1 MLPLR
6 HAASWRLLSVLLL
19 IAVLAA
25 MLVPPGWFG
34 SSADRLLRFD
44 HADKLLHGL
53 IFIVLAAWF
62 AGLFE
67 RRRYLG
73 VAIWL
78 TVFGLLVE
86 GCQLLVGYRT
96 ADWLDIAANSLGILL
111 GLSLALAGLGG
122 WGRSFEDWYSRRTQ
136 H

>member
-6 HAASWRLLSVLLL
+6 NAALWRTLSVLLL
-19 IAVLAA
+19 LIVLAA
-25 MLVPPGWFG
+25 MLAPPGWFG
-34 SSADRLLRFD
+34 SSADRLLQFT
-44 HADKLLHGL
+44 HADKLLHGA
-53 IFIVLAAWF
+53 IFVVLAAWF

-67 RRRYLG
+67 RRRYLAL
-73 VAIWL
+73 AIWL
-78 TVFGLLVE
+78 TVFGVLVE
-86 GCQLLVGYRT
+86 GCQFLVDYRT

-122 WGRSFEDWYSRRTQ
+122 WGRWFEDWYSRRTQ